1 MPQST
6 FSQDLNQ
13 ERIMS
18 RYLDNHL
25 YNSGVFEKCQRTD
38 NMDEQ
43 DGGCDIVLT
52 SSFWNIHECKVDE
65 KAQLTYFNKD
75 QATFAFELFYQKE
88 SSNGQYETRVGWFL
102 NENKINEAYL
112 LVWPFSNSSA
122 KSGKIDNLRYED
134 IAGIRYLIVKKN
146 KLIKYLENKGL
157 TRERL
162 LKSAQYYFKQRQSL
176 LGERMYPREYDKDVY
191 YTRSDNLNEKP
202 VNLVIK
208 RDILWILADMRGDVL
223 GNTSEGSLKPY
234 W

>member
-43 DGGCDIVLT
+43 DSGCDIVLT
-52 SSFWNIHECKVDE
+52 SSFWGIYDCKVDE
-65 KAQLTYFNKD
+65 KAQLTNFNKD
-75 QATFAFELFYQKE
+75 YATFAFELFYQKE
-88 SSNGQYETRVGWFL
+88 SYNGQYEKKVGWFL
-102 NENKINEAYL
+102 NENKNNEAYL

-162 LKSAQYYFKQRQSL
+162 LKSRVCILKMLTPVLMILTPCDEGDGFSKSSSLFACKQ
-176 LGERMYPREYDKDVY
+176 
-191 YTRSDNLNEKP
+191 
-202 VNLVIK
+202 
-208 RDILWILADMRGDVL
+208 AAA
-223 GNTSEGSLKPY
+223 
-234 W
+234 